1 MMSMKK
7 IILSFLLLFGLVITQ
22 TGVLAAEEAAQN
34 EGWQFGVDIYMWGA
48 SIGGDSASG
57 TEVDIDFEDL
67 FKNLNL
73 AFMGTAGARKGKW
86 SFMLDAIYLDV
97 QDDDTVAPGVKADV
111 ELFNWIVTPTIGYNL
126 FETEKVRL
134 DVLGG
139 ARYLWLKS
147 RLDLTGYPKI
157 SESGH
162 VWDGIAGVKGQVN
175 LTDKWYIP
183 FYGDIGTG
191 DSELT
196 WQAFAGIA
204 YKFKKVHV
212 TLAYRYLYWEFD
224 DNDVFDD
231 LNLSGPYAGVRF
243 LF

>member
-1 MMSMKK
+1 MMLNKTA
-7 IILSFLLLFGLVITQ
+7 LLFILCVALATV
-22 TGVLAAEEAAQN
+22 TPSLLAAEETAQDEAWKFGAA
-34 EGWQFGVDIYMWGA
+34 IYLWGA

-57 TEVDIDFEDL
+57 SDIDIDFDDL
-67 FKNLNL
+67 FKNLKM
-73 AFMGTAGARKGKW
+73 AFMGAGEARKGKW

-97 QDDDTVAPGVKADV
+97 EDDDKVAPGVKADV
-111 ELFNWIVTPTIGYNL
+111 ELFGWIVTPSVGYNL
-126 FETEKVRL
+126 YETEKGRL

-157 SESGH
+157 SDSGD
-162 VWDGIAGVKGQVN
+162 VWDAIVGLKGRVN
-175 LTDKWYIP
+175 LTEKWYIP

-191 DSELT
+191 DSDLT

-204 YKFKKVHV
+204 YKFKRVDV
-212 TLAYRYLYWEFD
+212 TLAYRYLYWDFD

-231 LNLSGPYAGVRF
+231 LDLSGPYVGVKF
-243 LF
+243 AF